1 MQVRV
6 YGVMVVLCAV
16 VAGTPVGT
24 NLGLVHLL
32 WMLVSGRLLE
42 TRGAVI
48 PGLTATGLPEPA
60 VRRAWAALGQ
70 GSWSSQGLLGSWR
83 EHVEQA
89 GVWRGPGGGGGRPG
103 GGGGA
108 RVLGA
113 PARGGGGRPHPR
125 AAGQGGPGGPAGGGG
140 GGGRAGG

>member
-1 MQVRV
+1 MQETV
-6 YGVMVVLCAV
+6 YRTIEVLCAV

-70 GSWSSQGLLGSWR
+70 GAWGSQGLLGSWR
-83 EHVEQA
+83 GRGGA
-89 GVWRGPGGGGGRPG
+89 GRRRWGRGPGAVRGCSGAGGSTSSRPACGGRTSM
-103 GGGGA
+103 
-108 RVLGA
+108 
-113 PARGGGGRPHPR
+113 RGIGRWR
-125 AAGQGGPGGPAGGGG
+125 WT
-140 GGGRAGG
+140 